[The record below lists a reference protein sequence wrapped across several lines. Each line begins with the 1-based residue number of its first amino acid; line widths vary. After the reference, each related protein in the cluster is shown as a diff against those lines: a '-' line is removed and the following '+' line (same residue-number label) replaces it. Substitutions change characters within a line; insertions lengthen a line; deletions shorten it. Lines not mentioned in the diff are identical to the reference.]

1 MDLSAVDLNLLRVFD
16 AVFQERHVTRAAARL
31 ALTQPALSN
40 ALARLRRLLK
50 DELFVK
56 TPAGVRPTDRAQR
69 LAGPVRD
76 ALALI
81 EAALAPERF
90 TPESSTRVFRIAI
103 TDYAAAALLPN
114 VTDRLQREAPQ
125 VALRMTPYQS
135 ERVLLDLERG
145 EIDLGVG
152 GFARSLDRFETFD
165 LLRESPLLAV
175 SKSCRFA
182 GQTRLSLEDYAA
194 LRHML
199 VSPFGEASGYIDE
212 KLAALGRTR
221 SVNLTVNQFLLAMR
235 LVAPGDL
242 AVILP
247 QSLALEAAREHDLK
261 LFVPPAE
268 LAAIELVTQMI
279 WMRARSADPA
289 HAWLR
294 AAFQT
299 AADAAREARLNP
311 AMS

>member
-16 AVFQERHVTRAAARL
+16 AVFQERHVTRAAKRL

-40 ALARLRRLLK
+40 SLARLRRLLK
-50 DELFVK
+50 DDLFIK
-56 TPAGVRPTDRAQR
+56 TPDGVRPTERAVR

-81 EAALAPERF
+81 ERALAPERF
-90 TPESSTRVFRIAI
+90 APDQSNRVFRVAI
-103 TDYAAAALLPN
+103 TDYAAAALLPK
-114 VTDRLQREAPQ
+114 VMDRIRRDAPGI
-125 VALRMTPYQS
+125 ALRMTPYQS

-152 GFARSLDRFETFD
+152 GFARSSDRFETFD
-165 LLRESPLLAV
+165 LLHESPLVAV
-175 SKSCRFA
+175 SKTSRFA
-182 GQTRLSLEDYAA
+182 TRNQLSLDDYAA

-199 VSPFGEASGYIDE
+199 VSPFGEAAGYIDE
-212 KLAALGRTR
+212 KLAALGRAR

-235 LVAPGDL
+235 LVGPGDL

-247 QSLALEAAREHDLK
+247 QSLALEAARDHDLK
-261 LFVPPAE
+261 LFEPPTE

-279 WMRARSADPA
+279 WIAARGAEPA

-294 AAFQT
+294 EQFQT
-299 AADAAREARLNP
+299 AAAAARKP
-311 AMS
+311 PQSGGS